1 MRVVHL
7 LPLLCSLIEASI
19 DRQQVVQAFNP
30 RRNASSLETP
40 LQVGNGNFAFGADI
54 TGLQTFSPFATMS
67 TWGWHNFSL
76 PKTPGQTQIED
87 YHGTEWWTH
96 GRLVQYNMAN
106 PSNNDIADWLRENPH
121 RINLGT
127 IGFSFSDGGNTAV
140 TEDTLSNKE
149 QTLDMWTGVIR
160 SSFTYKNHT
169 VKVETWADPSSDSVA
184 VSVESALL
192 ASGILSVFF
201 DFPYPTNDK
210 FGAPFVGVFNQTDL
224 HETSLS
230 TPDGGETNKA
240 TIHHDLTTTQYD
252 LSLKWDVAAGGSGA
266 IKTPTDGSHRYVLST
281 SGTDMLR
288 FTANFAPSAA
298 PGSPAE
304 FDDVVAASREWWP
317 SYWNNGAFVDLTGT
331 RDANATELQRRII
344 KSQYLVAVNSASDY
358 PPQESGLVNNGWFG
372 KFHMEMIL
380 WHTLQF
386 ARWNN
391 HALLARSIP
400 RTYTHLLPSS
410 LARASTQ
417 GYAGARW
424 GKMTD
429 PSAIDAPG
437 EINTLLIWQ
446 QPHPM
451 YFAELAYRHAPTP
464 QTLAEWDA
472 VLTATADFM
481 ASYAFLNETTGLYD
495 LGPPM
500 YPVSENTNPNATVNP
515 TFELAYWRFG
525 LGVAIS
531 WKSRQNASVPE
542 AWTTVRDNLAP
553 LPIIDGTY
561 PVYQGIPDMWT
572 ANTTTV
578 QDHPAMAG
586 IFGLLPP
593 PASGSL
599 LNRTVLEETAAR
611 IWALWDLDE
620 SFGWDF
626 PMLAMNS
633 LRLGDANRAVD
644 YLLHPTFQFDDAGY
658 PVGGTR
664 VPTPYFPSSSS
675 LLLAVAMMAGG
686 WDGEEGPHFPSEWDV
701 VVEGFVPG
709 L

>member
-1 MRVVHL
+1 MRAVNL
-7 LPLLCSLIEASI
+7 LALFPIFIEAKI
-19 DRQQVVQAFNP
+19 DRQKVVQSFNP
-30 RRNASSLETP
+30 RRNASSPETP

-76 PKTPGQTQIED
+76 PTTPGQTSIED
-87 YHGTEWWTH
+87 YNGTEWWTH
-96 GRLVQYNMAN
+96 GRLVQYNTAN
-106 PSNNDIADWLRENPH
+106 PSNNDIANWLRENPH

-127 IGFSFSDGGNTAV
+127 IGLSFGGDNTSSKV
-140 TEDTLSNKE
+140 TEDDLGDKE
-149 QTLDMWTGVIR
+149 QVLDMWTGVIR
-160 SSFTYKNHT
+160 SSFTYKNCS
-169 VKVETWADPSSDSVA
+169 VKVETWADPNSDTVA
-184 VSVESALL
+184 VSIESTLL
-192 ASGILSVFF
+192 SSGSLSVFF

-210 FGAPFVGVFNQTDL
+210 FGAPFVGVFNQTDK
-224 HETSLS
+224 HKASLS
-230 TPDGGETNKA
+230 SRGKNQA
-240 TIHHDLTTTQYD
+240 VIHHDLTTAAYD
-252 LSLKWDVAAGGSGA
+252 LRLEWEDGNGEVKA
-266 IKTPTDGSHRYVLST
+266 PTDGSHRYVLSVK
-281 SGTDMLR
+281 GTERLR
-288 FTANFAPSAA
+288 FTANFTPSK
-298 PGSPAE
+298 PASQPSFRE
-304 FDDVVAASREWWP
+304 VTEASQSWWP
-317 SYWNNGAFVDLTGT
+317 SYWSDGAFVDLTGT
-331 RDANATELQRRII
+331 ADANATELQRRVIQ
-344 KSQYLVAVNSASDY
+344 SQYLVAVNSASNY

-386 ARWNN
+386 ARWN
-391 HALLARSIP
+391 HWPLFSRSLP
-400 RTYTHLLPSS
+400 HTYTRLLPSS
-410 LARASTQ
+410 LARASKQ
-417 GYAGARW
+417 GYVGARW

-429 PSAIDAPG
+429 PSTIDAPG

-451 YFAELAYRHAPTP
+451 YFAELEYRHTPTP
-464 QTLAEWDA
+464 ETLQKWDD
-472 VLTATADFM
+472 VLTATADFI
-481 ASYAFLNETTGLYD
+481 ASFAFFNESTRVYD

-525 LGVAIS
+525 LDVAIS
-531 WKSRQNASVPE
+531 WKSRLGQAVPPV
-542 AWTTVRDNLAP
+542 WTDVRDNLAP
-553 LPIIDGTY
+553 LPVIQDTY
-561 PVYQGIPDMWT
+561 PVYEGIPNMWS
-572 ANTTTV
+572 NVTV
-578 QDHPAMAG
+578 EDHPAMSG

-593 PASGSL
+593 PASGPA
-599 LNRTVLEETAAR
+599 LNRTLLDNTAAK
-611 IWALWDLDE
+611 IWELWDLDE

-633 LRLGDANRAVD
+633 LRLGDARRAVE

-686 WDGEEGPHFPSEWDV
+686 WDGAEGTHFPKEWNV
-701 VVEGFVPG
+701 VAEGFVPG

>member
-1 MRVVHL
+1 MRALHL
-7 LPLLCSLIEASI
+7 LPLLCAIIEAKI
-19 DRQQVVQAFNP
+19 DRQKVVQSFNP
-30 RRNASSLETP
+30 RRNATSPETP

-67 TWGWHNFSL
+67 TWGYHNFSL
-76 PKTPGQTQIED
+76 PTTPGQTSIED
-87 YHGTEWWTH
+87 YKGTEWWTH

-106 PSNNDIADWLRENPH
+106 PTNNDIANWLRENPH
-121 RINLGT
+121 RINLGI
-127 IGFSFSDGGNTAV
+127 IGLSFDSGNVSTDGV
-140 TEDTLSNKE
+140 TEDMLGDKE
-149 QTLDMWTGVIR
+149 QILDMWAGVIL
-160 SSFTYKNHT
+160 SSFTYKNT
-169 VKVETWADPSSDSVA
+169 PIKVETRVDPNSDTVA
-184 VSVESALL
+184 VSIESALL
-192 ASGILSVFF
+192 SSGDLSVFF

-210 FGAPFVGVFNQTDL
+210 FGAPFMGVFNQTNK
-224 HETSLS
+224 HKTSLS
-230 TPDGGETNKA
+230 SCSGGNQAK
-240 TIHHDLTTTQYD
+240 IHHDLTTAQYD
-252 LSLKWDVAAGGSGA
+252 LRLKWDSGKGNGTVKA
-266 IKTPTDGSHRYVLST
+266 PTDGSHRYLLST
-281 SGTDMLR
+281 SGSDKLR
-288 FTANFAPSAA
+288 FTANFAPSRPSTQAK
-298 PGSPAE
+298 
-304 FDDVVAASREWWP
+304 FDKVVNTAQEWWA
-317 SYWNNGAFVDLTGT
+317 SYWSNGAFVDMTGT
-331 RDANATELQRRII
+331 ADAKATELQRRTIQ
-344 KSQYLVAVNSASDY
+344 SQYLVAVNSASDY

-386 ARWNN
+386 ARWN
-391 HALLARSIP
+391 HFPLFSRSLP
-400 RTYTHLLPSS
+400 GTYVKLLPSS

-429 PSAIDAPG
+429 PSAIDSPG

-451 YFAELAYRHAPTP
+451 YFAELEYRHAPTAD
-464 QTLAEWDA
+464 TLAKWDE

-481 ASYAFLNETTGLYD
+481 ASFAFYNQSTGVYD

-525 LGVAIS
+525 LDVAIS
-531 WKSRQNASVPE
+531 WKSRLGEKAPE
-542 AWTTVRDNLAP
+542 AWKTVRDKLAP
-553 LPIIDGTY
+553 LPVVDDTY
-561 PVYQGIPDMWT
+561 PVYEGIPNMWK
-572 ANTTTV
+572 NLTTV
-578 QDHPAMAG
+578 QDHPAMSG

-593 PASGSL
+593 PSSGPG
-599 LNRTVLEETAAR
+599 LNRTVLETTAAK
-611 IWALWDLDE
+611 IWELWDLDE

-633 LRLGDANRAVD
+633 LRLGDARRAVE

-686 WDGEEGPHFPSEWDV
+686 WDDAKGPHFPEGWNV
-701 VVEGFVPG
+701 TVEGFVPG

>member
-1 MRVVHL
+1 MRALHL
-7 LPLLCSLIEASI
+7 LPLLCSLIEAKI
-19 DRQQVVQAFNP
+19 DRQKVVQAFNP
-30 RRNASSLETP
+30 RRNASSPETP

-76 PKTPGQTQIED
+76 PTTPGQSSIED
-87 YHGTEWWTH
+87 YLGTEWWTH

-106 PSNNDIADWLRENPH
+106 PSNNDIANWLRENPH

-127 IGFSFSDGGNTAV
+127 IGFLFGDSHGNVTI
-140 TEDTLSNKE
+140 TEDMLSNKD
-149 QTLDMWTGVIR
+149 QTLDMWTGVIH
-160 SSFTYKNHT
+160 SSFTYNNHT
-169 VKVETWADPSSDSVA
+169 VKVETWADPASDTVA
-184 VSVESALL
+184 VSVDSKLL
-192 ASGILSVFF
+192 SSGELSVFF

-210 FGAPFVGVFNQTDL
+210 FGAPFVGAFNQT
-224 HETSLS
+224 HKHNTSLS
-230 TPDGGETNKA
+230 TCGGGDNQAK
-240 TIHHDLTTTQYD
+240 IHHDLSTAQYD
-252 LSLKWDVAAGGSGA
+252 LRLEWNVASGKGTINA
-266 IKTPTDGSHRYVLST
+266 PTDGSHRYVLSVT
-281 SGTDMLR
+281 GTNTLR
-288 FTANFAPSAA
+288 FTANFAHSN
-298 PGSPAE
+298 PAGHSK
-304 FDDVVAASREWWP
+304 FDPVVEASREWWP
-317 SYWNNGAFVDLTGT
+317 AYWSEGAFIDMTAT
-331 RDANATELQRRII
+331 ANPNATELQRRTIQ
-344 KSQYLVAVNSASDY
+344 SQYLVAVNSASDY
-358 PPQESGLVNNGWFG
+358 PPQGAELTPQ
-372 KFHMEMIL
+372 KMEMIL

-386 ARWNN
+386 ARWN
-391 HALLARSIP
+391 HHDLLARSLP
-400 RTYTHLLPSS
+400 HTYTRLLPSS

-429 PSAIDAPG
+429 PSTIDAPG

-446 QPHPM
+446 QPHAM
-451 YFAELAYRHAPTP
+451 YFAEIEYRHAPS
-464 QTLAEWDA
+464 QETLEKWNQ
-472 VLTATADFM
+472 VLAATADFM
-481 ASYAFLNETTGLYD
+481 ASYAFRNETTGFYD

-525 LGVAIS
+525 LDVAIS
-531 WKSRQNASVPE
+531 WKHRLGEPVPG

-553 LPIIDGTY
+553 LPVVDATY
-561 PVYQGIPDMWT
+561 PVYEGVQGMWT
-572 ANTTTV
+572 NITTV
-578 QDHPAMAG
+578 QDHPAMSG

-593 PASGSL
+593 PASGPA
-599 LNRTVLEETAAR
+599 LNRTVLENTAAR
-611 IWALWDLDE
+611 IWELWDLDE

-633 LRLGDANRAVD
+633 LRLGDAPRAVE

-658 PVGGTR
+658 PLGGTR

-675 LLLAVAMMAGG
+675 LLLAMAMMAGG
-686 WDGEEGPHFPSEWDV
+686 WDGEEGQRFPEGWDV

>member
-1 MRVVHL
+1 MRALDIV
-7 LPLLCSLIEASI
+7 PLLCTLVEARI
-19 DRQQVVQAFNP
+19 DRQRVVQAFNP
-30 RRNASSLETP
+30 RRTASSPETP

-76 PKTPGQTQIED
+76 PTAPGQTSIDD

-106 PSNNDIADWLRENPH
+106 PTNSEIADWLRENPH

-127 IGFSFSDGGNTAV
+127 IGFSFNGGNITTV
-140 TEDTLSNKE
+140 TESMLGDKE
-149 QTLDMWTGVIR
+149 QTLDMWSGVIH
-160 SSFTYKNHT
+160 SSFTHKNAS
-169 VKVETWADPSSDSVA
+169 VKVETWADPNSDTVA
-184 VSVESALL
+184 VAVESKLL
-192 ASGILSVFF
+192 SSGDLAIFF

-210 FGAPFVGVFNQTDL
+210 FGAPFVGAFNLTDQHTTTL
-224 HETSLS
+224 
-230 TPDGGETNKA
+230 GECGKSYA
-240 TIHHDLTTTQYD
+240 TIHHNLATAEYD
-252 LSLKWDVAAGGSGA
+252 LRLGWDSGRGDGKLA
-266 IKTPTDGSHRYVLST
+266 SPTDGSHRYVLSA
-281 SGTDMLR
+281 SGTDKLR
-288 FTANFAPSAA
+288 FTANFAPSKLASQ
-298 PGSPAE
+298 PS
-304 FDDVVAASREWWP
+304 FDEIAKASQIWWP
-317 SYWNNGAFVDLTGT
+317 TYWSSGAFIDMTAT
-331 RDANATELQRRII
+331 ANANATELQRRTIQ
-344 KSQYLVAVNSASDY
+344 SQYLVAVNSASNY

-372 KFHMEMIL
+372 KFHMEMVL
-380 WHTLQF
+380 WHNLQF
-386 ARWNN
+386 ARWN
-391 HALLARSIP
+391 HFPLLSRSLP
-400 RTYTHLLPSS
+400 QTYTRLLPSS
-410 LARASTQ
+410 VSRALTQ

-429 PSAIDAPG
+429 PSTIDAPG

-451 YFAELAYRHAPTP
+451 YFAEMEYRHAPTTE
-464 QTLAEWDA
+464 TLEKWNEI
-472 VLTATADFM
+472 LTATADFM
-481 ASYAFLNETTGLYD
+481 ASFAFFNESTGVYD

-525 LGVAIS
+525 LDIALS
-531 WKSRQNASVPE
+531 WKSRLGEQAPSTWEN
-542 AWTTVRDNLAP
+542 VRDKLAP
-553 LPIIDGTY
+553 LPIIDDTY
-561 PVYQGIPDMWT
+561 PVYEGIQGMWT
-572 ANTTTV
+572 NISTV
-578 QDHPAMAG
+578 QDHPAMSG

-593 PASGSL
+593 PRSGPA
-599 LNRTVLEETAAR
+599 LNRTTLENTAAK
-611 IWALWDLDE
+611 IWDLWDLDE

-633 LRLGDANRAVD
+633 LRLGDSQRAAE
-644 YLLHPTFQFDDAGY
+644 YLLHSTFQFDDAGY

-675 LLLAVAMMAGG
+675 LLLAMAMMAGG
-686 WDGEEGPHFPSEWDV
+686 WDDAEGPHFPESWNV

>member
-76 PKTPGQTQIED
+76 PKTPGQTQIEGETEWPRGVKSIKSRKHVLTLFTID

-266 IKTPTDGSHRYVLST
+266 IKTPTDGSHRYVLSI

-358 PPQESGLVNNGWFG
+358 PPQGE
-372 KFHMEMIL
+372 
-380 WHTLQF
+380 
-386 ARWNN
+386 
-391 HALLARSIP
+391 LAIQP
-400 RTYTHLLPSS
+400 PPINFS
-410 LARASTQ
+410 LAR
-417 GYAGARW
+417 
-424 GKMTD
+424 
-429 PSAIDAPG
+429 
-437 EINTLLIWQ
+437 
-446 QPHPM
+446 
-451 YFAELAYRHAPTP
+451 
-464 QTLAEWDA
+464 
-472 VLTATADFM
+472 
-481 ASYAFLNETTGLYD
+481 
-495 LGPPM
+495 
-500 YPVSENTNPNATVNP
+500 
-515 TFELAYWRFG
+515 
-525 LGVAIS
+525 
-531 WKSRQNASVPE
+531 
-542 AWTTVRDNLAP
+542 
-553 LPIIDGTY
+553 
-561 PVYQGIPDMWT
+561 
-572 ANTTTV
+572 
-578 QDHPAMAG
+578 
-586 IFGLLPP
+586 
-593 PASGSL
+593 
-599 LNRTVLEETAAR
+599 EEC
-611 IWALWDLDE
+611 
-620 SFGWDF
+620 
-626 PMLAMNS
+626 
-633 LRLGDANRAVD
+633 
-644 YLLHPTFQFDDAGY
+644 
-658 PVGGTR
+658 
-664 VPTPYFPSSSS
+664 
-675 LLLAVAMMAGG
+675 
-686 WDGEEGPHFPSEWDV
+686 
-701 VVEGFVPG
+701 
-709 L
+709 